1 MHEGIG
7 QAVAYLR
14 KFIPFRVRVGLV
26 LGSGLGVVRE
36 QFRAVAEIPYGE
48 IPHFPISTV
57 HGHVG
62 RLIVGR
68 RGTHRVLIMDGRVHR
83 YEGYSFEKVTFPIA
97 VLHKLGVTTAIIT
110 NAAGAVNRRLVP
122 GDIML
127 ITDHIDLMWQ
137 GVSDVSSGPQAIHKP
152 YYSKRLTE
160 IALEIGAS
168 GSIPV
173 KKGVLLAQTGPS
185 YETRAEVE
193 FARKSGADA
202 ATMSTVPEVTVCHML
217 GISVLGLSVITNV
230 AASHGSGHEDVVSSA
245 EEAGRNLGRLI
256 VGILGK
262 M

>member
-1 MHEGIG
+1 MHEGVD
-7 QAVAYLR
+7 QAAAYLR
-14 KFIPFRVRVGLV
+14 KFIPFRARVGLI

-48 IPHFPISTV
+48 IPHFPVSTV

-68 RGTHRVLIMDGRVHR
+68 RGAHKVLIMDGRVHR

-110 NAAGAVNRRLVP
+110 NAAGAVNRRLTP

-137 GVSDVSSGPQAIHKP
+137 GVSDVSRSPQAIHKP
-152 YYSKRLTE
+152 YYSRRLIE
-160 IALEIGAS
+160 VAREVGARER
-168 GSIPV
+168 IPV
-173 KKGVLLAQTGPS
+173 EKGVLLAQTGPS
-185 YETRAEVE
+185 YETRSEVE

-202 ATMSTVPEVTVCHML
+202 ATMSTIPEVTVCHML
-217 GISVLGLSVITNV
+217 GLSVLGLSVITNV

-245 EEAGRNLGRLI
+245 GQAGHDLGRLI

-262 M
+262 I